1 MYLKSTKCSSFQL
14 GLDLINFQVTIPQ
27 HLAGSIIGVRGM
39 RIRQIRLDSGAH
51 IKIDKDANQNKE
63 RLITIQ
69 GTKDQIQNAQ
79 FLLQKRFD
87 FYS

>member
-1 MYLKSTKCSSFQL
+1 
-14 GLDLINFQVTIPQ
+14 
-27 HLAGSIIGVRGM
+27 M